1 MYITLAQTI
10 KLYAAKCSLL
20 KKKKKRHVS
29 LRQYDRHRI
38 LMEIATMLVKR
49 WNTFPKHPETD
60 ITRVVAKSLHE
71 KSAHKLHKHKCRKLV
86 ALILNTERERSVR

>member
-1 MYITLAQTI
+1 
-10 KLYAAKCSLL
+10 
-20 KKKKKRHVS
+20 
-29 LRQYDRHRI
+29 
-38 LMEIATMLVKR
+38 MLVKR

-86 ALILNTERERSVR
+86 ALILNIERERSVR